1 MSKQLTPMQE
11 AIDFIEKEIRAIEYT
26 SDYDNGKDSAF
37 MTCLYKLEELLP
49 KEQQVIDK
57 KYIQGAKDY
66 CKSSDGIDTFITKFK
81 QNGK

>member
-1 MSKQLTPMQE
+1 MKQSP
-11 AIDFIEKEIRAIEYT
+11 IEWMEDQLKQVLPINQMNDIVIQDLFKKAKE
-26 SDYDNGKDSAF
+26 
-37 MTCLYKLEELLP
+37 

-81 QNGK
+81 QNDK